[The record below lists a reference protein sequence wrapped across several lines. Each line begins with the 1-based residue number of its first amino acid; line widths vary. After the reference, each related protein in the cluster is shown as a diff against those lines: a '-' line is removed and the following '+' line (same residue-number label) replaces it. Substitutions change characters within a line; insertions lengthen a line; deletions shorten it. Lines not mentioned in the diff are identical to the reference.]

1 MIASGCTKMVADWR
15 VHLRPLTG
23 GLRSRRSTAEGGHR
37 ERRGGHPITTCALLL
52 LSLAV
57 APPALGQDA
66 AAIPVAA
73 EVVDVPMLRQPGW
86 LRELPAWLDRVETG
100 GSGRQRG
107 DRVMVG
113 GGLAALVAETIE
125 PDRARVRLEYI
136 AN

>member
-1 MIASGCTKMVADWR
+1 MIAAGCTKRVADWR
-15 VHLRPLTG
+15 VHLTPWTG
-23 GLRSRRSTAEGGHR
+23 GLRSCERAGEGGHR
-37 ERRGGHPITTCALLL
+37 RRRGSHPITTCGLFL
-52 LSLAV
+52 LSLGV
-57 APPALGQDA
+57 ATPALGQDA

-86 LRELPAWLDRVETG
+86 LRELPGWLDRVETG

-125 PDRARVRLEYI
+125 PDRVRVRLEYI